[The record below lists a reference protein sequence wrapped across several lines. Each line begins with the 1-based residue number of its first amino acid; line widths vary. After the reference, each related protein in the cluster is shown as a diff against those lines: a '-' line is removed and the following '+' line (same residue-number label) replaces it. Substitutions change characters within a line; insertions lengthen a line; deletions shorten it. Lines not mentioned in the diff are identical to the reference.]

1 MEARAIQAESKL
13 NAFQKKTETE
23 FQRIHTLIK
32 SISEEHDTPLLNTS
46 LPTIG
51 QKTNGTFFGPR
62 LQGPTCASSPIKTKE
77 KAVKITETNPDQSD
91 HNGINAN
98 KKPSVLRP
106 VNPVVIPDK
115 RNEDKH
121 SKDVNPQRADCVNR
135 RINDRINTHR
145 SVKHSVVE
153 PVTPDVDH
161 NTSLDVSLDDHK
173 SFAMVASKNNDRWQV
188 AGRRKANTA
197 VKTRTVPKPAL
208 QGALTLQRGESA
220 MVYVANIKVNPDMT
234 DKDIIQMIVDFNADR
249 GITII
254 RAFVVRVRVR
264 LVVVIRE

>member
-1 MEARAIQAESKL
+1 
-13 NAFQKKTETE
+13 
-23 FQRIHTLIK
+23 
-32 SISEEHDTPLLNTS
+32 
-46 LPTIG
+46 
-51 QKTNGTFFGPR
+51 
-62 LQGPTCASSPIKTKE
+62 
-77 KAVKITETNPDQSD
+77 
-91 HNGINAN
+91 INAN

-145 SVKHSVVE
+145 SAKHSVVE

-161 NTSLDVSLDDHK
+161 DTSLDVSLDDHK

-197 VKTRTVPKPAL
+197 VKTRTVPKPTL

-264 LVVVIRE
+264 LDKVGVKLLVNTGDSQKLIYNTSWPDGITCDYWKRKTRYISPRFQSHNDSCDSWNQRA